1 MYRVSKKIPI
11 LWKNGHNYLQT
22 HPKKLGVFW
31 KIQDICYQIGTEI
44 FKIEEEMTEKMKPAP
59 ISRNV
64 RSSVSQSVSQLVNKL
79 KTMLRKAKLLK

>member
-1 MYRVSKKIPI
+1 MIGLCMYRVSKKNAI

-44 FKIEEEMTEKMKPAP
+44 FKIEEKMTEKMKPEVEDIHICSGRP
-59 ISRNV
+59 EFQ
-64 RSSVSQSVSQLVNKL
+64 RSGY
-79 KTMLRKAKLLK
+79 